1 MDKISVFLAD
11 WQVLFREGIHFTLS
25 GEEDFEV
32 IGEATN
38 SEDALN
44 FIQTNPPKVA
54 VLNTNHKEFGGG
66 IRVSRHLKRNLP
78 SVAVIL
84 IMDNYDEEQLLSVLK
99 SGASACLTK
108 DADPDELINTIRTVA
123 QGNRPISDE
132 LLIPEIASRVLG
144 EFEEFASMNE
154 QLENLMASLTP
165 SEAEVLRQISG
176 GSSIEQICQSLNIS
190 EEYISDSFGFIVN
203 KLVLND
209 NMREVIEAAHKD
221 LLSLI
226 FRSRVAGQPPADYVT
241 KGEFSAFK
249 DSLAERFK
257 SFIGGIEKS
266 ETRLR
271 GRDKKD

>member
-66 IRVSRHLKRNLP
+66 ILVSRHLKRNLP

-84 IMDNYDEEQLLSVLK
+84 IMDNYDEELLLSVLK
-99 SGASACLTK
+99 SGANACLTK

-165 SEAEVLRQISG
+165 GETEVLHQISG

-226 FRSRVAGQPPADYVT
+226 FRSRVTGQPPADYVT

-257 SFIGGIEKS
+257 SFIGEINKS

>member
-66 IRVSRHLKRNLP
+66 ILVSRHIKRNLP

-84 IMDNYDEEQLLSVLK
+84 IMDNYDEELLLSVLK

-165 SEAEVLRQISG
+165 SETEVLRQISG

-226 FRSRVAGQPPADYVT
+226 FRSRVTGQPPADYVT

-257 SFIGGIEKS
+257 SFIGEIDKS

>member
-1 MDKISVFLAD
+1 MEKVSVFLAD

-44 FIQTNPPKVA
+44 FIRTNPPKVA
-54 VLNTNHKEFGGG
+54 VLNTDHKELGGG
-66 IRVSRHLKRNLP
+66 ITVSRHIKRDLP
-78 SVAVIL
+78 AVALIL

-108 DADPDELINTIRTVA
+108 DADPDELISTIRTVA
-123 QGNRPISDE
+123 QGNKPIGDE
-132 LLIPEIASRVLG
+132 LLRPEIASRVLG

-165 SEAEVLRQISG
+165 GEAELLSQIAQ
-176 GSSIEQICQSLNIS
+176 GSSIEQICQAMNIS
-190 EEYISDSFGFIVN
+190 EEYISSSFGFIVN
-203 KLVLND
+203 KLVLD
-209 NMREVIEAAHKD
+209 DHIREVIEAAHKD

-226 FRSRVAGQPPADYVT
+226 FRSRVSGKLPADFVT

-249 DSLAERFK
+249 DSMVERLKSFTGETQKSGKAER
-257 SFIGGIEKS
+257 
-266 ETRLR
+266 R
-271 GRDKKD
+271 G